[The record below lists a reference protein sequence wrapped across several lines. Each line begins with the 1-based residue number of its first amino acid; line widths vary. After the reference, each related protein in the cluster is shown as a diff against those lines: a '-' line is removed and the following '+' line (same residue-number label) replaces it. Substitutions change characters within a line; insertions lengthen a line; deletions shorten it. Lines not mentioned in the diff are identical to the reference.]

1 MLALCKKYGIIL
13 LAVIFMTVSRRG
25 GTGRRPGLKILWVA
39 IPVPVRFRSPA
50 LKDALLWLC
59 NAIRKFALFDYL

>member
-50 LKDALLWLC
+50 
-59 NAIRKFALFDYL
+59 